1 MARKKYEI
9 FDHTADM
16 GLYIYG
22 RDRKELFAAAA
33 EALMAQLTNPDRIK
47 PKMEREIILEA
58 ESAEELLRK
67 WMAEL
72 LYLYQA
78 ESWLTSGVNFSD
90 LTDTTL
96 KATVLGE
103 NLDKSR
109 HEQKLEIKA
118 VTWHRLRIEKTG
130 SKGNLR
136 ATVVLDI

>member
-1 MARKKYEI
+1 MLRKKYEI

-22 RDRKELFAAAA
+22 RDREELFAAAQ
-33 EALMAQLTNPDRIK
+33 EALMAQLTNPDGIK
-47 PKMEREIILEA
+47 PVMEREIILEA

-78 ESWLTSGVNFSD
+78 EGWLTFGVSFSD
-90 LTDTTL
+90 LTDTSL
-96 KATVLGE
+96 KARAFGE
-103 NLDKSR
+103 NLDKAR

-130 SKGNLR
+130 SGEHLR

>member
-1 MARKKYEI
+1 MLRKKYEI

-22 RDRKELFAAAA
+22 RDREELFAAAQ
-33 EALMAQLTNPDRIK
+33 EALMAQLTNPDGIK
-47 PKMEREIILEA
+47 PVMEREIILEA

-78 ESWLTSGVNFSD
+78 ESWLTSGVSFSD
-90 LTDTTL
+90 LTDTSL
-96 KATVLGE
+96 KARAFGE
-103 NLDKSR
+103 NLDKAR

-130 SKGNLR
+130 SGEHLR